1 MGRKMKTRMSLGAM
15 LMIVSMLLTACG
27 SNQSNISSDASTIES
42 STATAVTQLV
52 ETIDPTNAPTS
63 SPEVVPTVVPTAT
76 PVTDGLTDEQR
87 NSIGMLNYLTML
99 TQEINAS
106 KNSRV
111 FLESAY
117 SSLVNN
123 TYPNAVDQETEFR
136 LEELL
141 EQLKNYR
148 MNAVKRER
156 LEFIYERNKAQAIRA
171 AVPNPLGLLSSVR
184 SFSWPQLIA
193 SVAYMAVDSVTSYQ
207 NAIVNDKNKFT
218 LSWTK
223 VCAILPPKG
232 G

>member
-1 MGRKMKTRMSLGAM
+1 MGSNRKTRMSLTAM
-15 LMIVSMLLTACG
+15 LIVVSMFLTACG

-76 PVTDGLTDEQR
+76 PVTDGLTDGQR

-106 KNSRV
+106 KNSRM

-141 EQLKNYR
+141 EQLKN
-148 MNAVKRER
+148 
-156 LEFIYERNKAQAIRA
+156 
-171 AVPNPLGLLSSVR
+171 
-184 SFSWPQLIA
+184 
-193 SVAYMAVDSVTSYQ
+193 
-207 NAIVNDKNKFT
+207 
-218 LSWTK
+218 
-223 VCAILPPKG
+223 
-232 G
+232 